1 MHKGQWR
8 KWKFFMSILSI
19 LTAVLTGCGHS
30 ANPPEETMVFPFE
43 TEVSPTPLPE
53 GVHLRHLHITHQ
65 GMRSGP
71 YYMLKTT
78 DHGTYMKISTMDP
91 TDSRMAEK
99 DTETSEYLSSA
110 DTVLDCE
117 HASLVLL
124 QEDTLVRQLEQF
136 IADAGALEWDGFYK
150 SVSMPDV
157 ADSGDRYILYL
168 ELTDGTTV
176 TMDSYNVRPAGFS
189 DLYRRTEEL
198 FYTNSDYSHYYIE
211 DFDTSPCTS
220 LYVSFRRMFGKG
232 EWRLELKKSDNSW
245 TVVLIDP
252 DGCFA
257 EEGTEIAD
265 YRKIDVPLPYSRFLN
280 VFKEHDMLK
289 WNGYEDTDASSRESF
304 SIYLFFEDG
313 KEFTMNGT
321 LLPEGF
327 ESFRQ
332 AMIDEISRFYV
343 ELANP

>member
-1 MHKGQWR
+1 MDKGQWR
-8 KWKFFMSILSI
+8 KWVIFMSILSI
-19 LTAVLTGCGHS
+19 LTAALTGCGRS
-30 ANPPEETMVFPFE
+30 AAPPEETTVFPFE

-71 YYMLKTT
+71 YYMLKTSEE
-78 DHGTYMKISTMDP
+78 GTYMKISDLSP
-91 TDSRMAEK
+91 TDSRVAE
-99 DTETSEYLSSA
+99 DTVASEYLSSA

-136 IADAGALEWDGFYK
+136 IADAGALDWDGFYK
-150 SVSMPDV
+150 SVAMPDV

-176 TMDSYNVRPAGFS
+176 TMDSYNASPAGFA

-198 FYTNSDYSHYYIE
+198 FYANSDYSHYYIE
-211 DFDTSPCTS
+211 AFDASPCTK

-232 EWRLELKKSDNSW
+232 EWRVELQEADNSW
-245 TVVLIDP
+245 IVVLTDP
-252 DGCFA
+252 DGYFA

-265 YRKIDVPLPYSRFLN
+265 YQKTDGPLPYSRFLHI
-280 VFKEHDMLK
+280 FEEYDMLQ
-289 WNGYEDTDASSRESF
+289 WNGYEGTDGNSKESF
-304 SIYLFFEDG
+304 AIYLFFEDG

-327 ESFRQ
+327 DTFRK
-332 AMIDEISRFYV
+332 AMIEEIIRFYT
-343 ELANP
+343 ELTNP